1 MSWPKAHL
9 NLYFYTMK
17 KIITSFL
24 LLSSVIASA
33 QSKLNYGLIL
43 GADRFLGVNET
54 NPEGFELTNQTI
66 PKIGFFVE
74 KKLTDKYSYNISF
87 TYHRFFENYKYMN
100 RVVGSDERFPF
111 EVAVGAEKYM
121 DLNLSLRYRVHNN
134 FFAYGGTFF
143 SYHNNGHTEFTSSNP
158 VTGELTFMLKK
169 VAREDINGG
178 LHLGVS
184 YELNPK
190 SKFIVE
196 PFAHANFSVTNR
208 EKFRLNSYI
217 ENTLTEHKY
226 NRLYFSFGAKF
237 KFNRNK

>member
-1 MSWPKAHL
+1 
-9 NLYFYTMK
+9 MK
-17 KIITSFL
+17 KILTSL
-24 LLSSVIASA
+24 LLFSSVIVNA

-43 GADRFLGVNET
+43 GTDRFLGVNET

-66 PKIGFFVE
+66 PKMGFFVE
-74 KKLTDKYSYNISF
+74 KKVNDKYSYNLSF
-87 TYHRFFENYKYMN
+87 TYHTFLENYKYMN
-100 RVVGSDERFPF
+100 RVVGSDERYPF
-111 EVAVGAEKYM
+111 ELAVGRHVYY
-121 DLNLSLRYRVHNN
+121 DLNLSLRYRITNKFYTYSGV
-134 FFAYGGTFF
+134 FV
-143 SYHNNGHTEFTSSNP
+143 SYHNNSHGEMTSTNP
-158 VTGELTFMLKK
+158 VTGELTFKLKK

-178 LHLGVS
+178 LNLGVS

-226 NRLYFSFGAKF
+226 SRLYFSFGAKF
-237 KFNRNK
+237 KSNRNK